1 MIWHNRQL
9 DEFYPVIF
17 LDALR
22 VKIRDG
28 HRVVNKACY
37 MAVGVDMDGIKH
49 ILGLW
54 IAENEGAA
62 FWASVCADLANR
74 GVQDVF
80 IVCCDRLERPARS
93 RGGNLAEF
101 HGADL
106 LVHLIRAANR
116 WVSYQDR
123 KSVSRALREVYTAT
137 NEDTARANLDAFESS
152 ELGRKYPQSVKVW
165 RDAWERFVPFLQF
178 PPAARRVLYTTNSI
192 ESLNAQLRKATRN
205 RGQFPNDTA
214 ALKTLWL
221 MICNIEDKRAAQRA
235 KKAKRNIECNGYI
248 EGAKATGWKQ
258 AINQLAVAFP
268 RPIRGLLVNQ
278 APAHKQTD
286 TLILVDA

>member
-1 MIWHNRQL
+1 M
-9 DEFYPVIF
+9 
-17 LDALR
+17 
-22 VKIRDG
+22 
-28 HRVVNKACY
+28 
-37 MAVGVDMDGIKH
+37 
-49 ILGLW
+49 
-54 IAENEGAA
+54 
-62 FWASVCADLANR
+62 
-74 GVQDVF
+74 
-80 IVCCDRLERPARS
+80 
-93 RGGNLAEF
+93 
-101 HGADL
+101 
-106 LVHLIRAANR
+106 
-116 WVSYQDR
+116 
-123 KSVSRALREVYTAT
+123 
-137 NEDTARANLDAFESS
+137 
-152 ELGRKYPQSVKVW
+152 
-165 RDAWERFVPFLQF
+165 PFLQF

-278 APAHKQTD
+278 APRTQTNRHSHSGRRLKPNSTTGSAGQPM
-286 TLILVDA
+286 TLHVRVSRAGLKSSTTVDADTPHSGWSALSTLRTTVV